1 MEKGVG
7 RSSSEDLEAFRRNQH
22 GVDHV
27 YDAVRREHV
36 GNRHAGAVDRDRVE
50 RHVDRFALDRP
61 QLAFREVGRKLS
73 WSRDAYD
80 LYRAVAS
87 APETADTRR
96 PRRLARRPARV
107 ESREWPRSAA
117 TTA

>member
-7 RSSSEDLEAFRRNQH
+7 RSSSEDLEAFRR
-22 GVDHV
+22 DKDCV
-27 YDAVRREHV
+27 YDVNHAIRREDV
-36 GNRHAGAVDRDRVE
+36 GNRHAGSVDRDRVE

-107 ESREWPRSAA
+107 ESRELPRSAA

>member
-50 RHVDRFALDRP
+50 RHLDNFALDRRKD
-61 QLAFREVGRKLS
+61 AFREVGRE
-73 WSRDAYD
+73 R
-80 LYRAVAS
+80 RAGHDV
-87 APETADTRR
+87 
-96 PRRLARRPARV
+96 V
-107 ESREWPRSAA
+107 
-117 TTA
+117 